1 MIHFAD
7 IANKR
12 TDVAELVEKLGPTLT
27 SPDAETRAKG
37 MHLLSSVLTDL
48 PADALNSTQL
58 NFVSTF
64 YCDRLKDH
72 HSVVP
77 FTLPGI
83 QALARMSQLPDDCAA
98 RLLQSMFHNVP
109 CQSQVRPDRERI
121 FDIIKT
127 LSENK
132 TDELSRMG
140 TDFVYGFINAM
151 DGERDPKLLIYLF
164 DFVPAFLSKF
174 QLGHLTDDMFEV
186 IACYFPVDFNPSP
199 NDASAV
205 TRDMLADK
213 LADCL
218 CANEGFA
225 EECVNLLVEKLD
237 SQLSIAKLD
246 SLHLLVC
253 SLSFRSSLN

>member
-1 MIHFAD
+1 M
-7 IANKR
+7 NKR
-12 TDVAELVEKLGPTLT
+12 IDIAELVEKLGPTLT
-27 SPDAETRAKG
+27 SPDVEKRAKG
-37 MHLLSSVLTDL
+37 MNLLSSVLNDL
-48 PADALNSTQL
+48 PTDTLNATQL
-58 NFVSTF
+58 NFISTF

-83 QALARMSQLPDDCAA
+83 QALARMNNLPDDCVA

-109 CQSQVRPDRERI
+109 CQSQVKADRENI

-127 LSENK
+127 MSLNK
-132 TDELSRMG
+132 TDELNRMG

-151 DGERDPKLLIYLF
+151 DGERDPKLLIYLL
-164 DFVPAFLSKF
+164 DFVPTFLSKF

-199 NDASAV
+199 NDAATI
-205 TRDMLADK
+205 TRELLADK

-225 EECVNLLVEKLD
+225 EECINLLVDKLD

-246 SLHLLVC
+246 SLHLLV
-253 SLSFRSSLN
+253 SRFQLLL